1 MAPIV
6 SVIVPVYNVEKYLRE
21 TLDSVIN
28 QSLKDIEI
36 ICVDNNSKDKTL
48 SILKEYASTDKR
60 FVIIEQ
66 NENLKQGIARN
77 IGVKIAKGEYVF
89 FIDGDDIMQPYCLEK
104 MYNRAKKEES
114 DITICCWSLLDDISK
129 NINDKHEYALL

>member
-104 MYNRAKKEES
+104 CITGRKK
-114 DITICCWSLLDDISK
+114 K
-129 NINDKHEYALL
+129 NQI